1 MVRPSRCRSSL
12 LLALPIRSPSWGD
25 AGMSRS
31 PGSSRA
37 VGNVPRV
44 SSALVVLR
52 QRPVRRYLASIAS
65 ASIGINLL
73 ITVLFKQVYDITGDV
88 FDIGLIGL
96 AQFIPGLVL
105 ALPSGMAADRFDRRR
120 VAGGFLG
127 LRLACAAVLVLFS
140 LSFERGDGAVWVLML
155 VAVGIGTADAMIG
168 PSSRSILPLIVSSV
182 DVPRVVALW
191 TATFTGASIIGPA
204 AGGILYSIDPAVAY
218 GVAALLAAGAVPLL
232 LGVGYR
238 SGVTATAADRSAP
251 EQRPSLRLALEGLV
265 FIRRSPVVLAAIS
278 LDLFAV
284 LFGGAVALIPVVA
297 SDRLGVGDVAY
308 GWLRAAP
315 GVGAALMALV
325 LAVRPVERRV
335 GSTLL
340 WVVAIFGAGT
350 VAFGATTNYVV
361 AFLALVVLSGADMVS
376 MFIRG
381 TLVPLAT
388 PPEQLGRVS
397 AVEGVFIGASNE
409 LGAFE
414 SGVAARYLGVPWA
427 IMGGGVATIL
437 IAAVFAVAFPTLRR
451 IDTFDEVTPEA
462 TALDA
467 LRAEAPEPVSPPSE
481 TASRDPGSA

>member
-1 MVRPSRCRSSL
+1 MSGSSVN
-12 LLALPIRSPSWGD
+12 
-25 AGMSRS
+25 
-31 PGSSRA
+31 SRA
-37 VGNVPRV
+37 VAIVRGV

-52 QRPVRRYLASIAS
+52 QRPVRRYLASTAA

-73 ITVLFKQVYDITGDV
+73 ITALFKQVYDITGDA

-105 ALPSGMAADRFDRRR
+105 ALPSGMAADRFDRRQ
-120 VAGGFLG
+120 VAGAFLA
-127 LRLACAAVLVLFS
+127 LRLVCAVALVLFS
-140 LSFERGDGAVWVLML
+140 LRVERGDGAVWVLML

-168 PSSRSILPLIVSSV
+168 PSNRSILPLMVSSV

-204 AGGILYSIDPAVAY
+204 AGGLLYSIDPAAAY
-218 GVAALLAAGAVPLL
+218 GVAALLITAAIPLL
-232 LGVGYR
+232 LGVRYR
-238 SGVTATAADRSAP
+238 PGVTQVAGDASSP
-251 EQRPSLRLALEGLV
+251 SQRPSLRLALEGLV

-315 GVGAALMALV
+315 GVGAALMAVV
-325 LAVRPVERRV
+325 LAMRPVQRRV
-335 GSTLL
+335 GPTLL

-350 VAFGATTNYVV
+350 VVFGATTNYVV
-361 AFLALVVLSGADMVS
+361 AFLSLVVLSGADMVS

-414 SGVAARYLGVPWA
+414 SGLAARYLGVPWA
-427 IMGGGVATIL
+427 IMGGGIATIV
-437 IAAVFAVAFPTLRR
+437 IAAAFAVAFPSLRR
-451 IDTFDEVTPEA
+451 IDTFDEVSP
-462 TALDA
+462 DA
-467 LRAEAPEPVSPPSE
+467 SAGPGEERGDRIPVSPPSG
-481 TASRDPGSA
+481 TASQDPGSV

>member
-1 MVRPSRCRSSL
+1 MPV
-12 LLALPIRSPSWGD
+12 
-25 AGMSRS
+25 
-31 PGSSRA
+31 
-37 VGNVPRV
+37 V

-52 QRPVRRYLASIAS
+52 QRPVRRYLASTAS

-73 ITVLFKQVYDITGDV
+73 ITALFKQVYDITGDA

-105 ALPSGMAADRFDRRR
+105 ALPSGVAADRFDRRR
-120 VAGGFLG
+120 VASGFLA
-127 LRLACAAVLVLFS
+127 LRLVCAIGLVLFS
-140 LSFERGDGAVWVLML
+140 LRYARGEGAVALLML

-168 PSSRSILPLIVSSV
+168 PSNRSILPLMVAHG

-191 TATFTGASIIGPA
+191 TATYTGSSIVGPA
-204 AGGILYSIDPAVAY
+204 AGGLLYSIDPWVAY
-218 GVAALLAAGAVPLL
+218 AAASGLTALAIPLL

-238 SGVTATAADRSAP
+238 PGSIAIEHGGAVEA
-251 EQRPSLRLALEGLV
+251 ERPTLRLAFEGLR

-315 GVGAALMALV
+315 GVGAALMAVV
-325 LAVRPVERRV
+325 LAMRPVERRV
-335 GSTLL
+335 GPTLL
-340 WVVAIFGAGT
+340 WVVAIFGVGT
-350 VAFGATTNYVV
+350 VVFGATTNYAV

-414 SGVAARYLGVPWA
+414 SGLAARYLGVPWA
-427 IMGGGVATIL
+427 IMGGGIATIV
-437 IAAVFAVAFPTLRR
+437 IAGAFAVAFPTLRR
-451 IDTFDEVTPEA
+451 IDTFDEVTPTGSGPLGPDRLSRSSA
-462 TALDA
+462 TGGQGPADVGPA
-467 LRAEAPEPVSPPSE
+467 
-481 TASRDPGSA
+481 